1 MQCISI
7 GPYGERFT
15 PEEWDFPNIT
25 RPFSLVY
32 YALGGSAFY
41 TVDGIERP
49 LEKNHL
55 YIFPANRVF
64 SLREDKR
71 DKFYLMFVHAFT
83 SPEVDSVI
91 DIDVT
96 CDAFV
101 SHTLELLRVY
111 VKNWHEIYVRKLTDM
126 LLSYI
131 FETRGGDERSLS
143 EKIKSYIDANFVTV
157 FKQNDLSRQFNYSR
171 SHISKVF
178 KEKYNLTPK
187 QYAKQIM
194 LKEIEKLLFKG
205 VSVAEIAERLDFSSP
220 ENLSRFF
227 KGGYGYSPL
236 EHKKR
241 FGDFSV

>member
-49 LEKNHL
+49 LLKNHL

-83 SPEVDSVI
+83 SPEVDTVI
-91 DIDVT
+91 DIDVES
-96 CDAFV
+96 DAFV
-101 SHTLELLRVY
+101 SHTLELARVY
-111 VKNWHEIYVRKLTDM
+111 VKNWHEIYVRKLIDM

-131 FETRGGDERSLS
+131 FETRGGEETALP
-143 EKIKSYIDANFVTV
+143 EKIKNYIDANFVTV
-157 FKQNDLSRQFNYSR
+157 FKQNDLSRQFNYSG

-187 QYAKQIM
+187 QYARQLV
-194 LKEIEKLLFKG
+194 LKEIVNLLFKG
-205 VSVAEIAERLDFSSP
+205 ESVSYIAERLGFSSP

-227 KGGYGYSPL
+227 KGRYGYSPS
-236 EHKKR
+236 EYKKR
-241 FGDFSV
+241 FGGSTV